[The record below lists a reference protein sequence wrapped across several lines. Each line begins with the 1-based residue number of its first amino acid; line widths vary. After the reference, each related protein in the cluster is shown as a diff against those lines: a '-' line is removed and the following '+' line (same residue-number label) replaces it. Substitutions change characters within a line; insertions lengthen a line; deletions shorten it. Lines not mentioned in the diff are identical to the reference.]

1 MSQGWKSLITT
12 DSLLVFNKEEE
23 NWELPTFR
31 IPSDVPSLEEPVT
44 DPSSWKE
51 LKDATLSEDFDNED
65 DAVLASNGEVSVP
78 PSTASRLNYYDMNI
92 YGCKPLKDESGI
104 VNCNECSK
112 KVLPRGFI
120 DHSANCEKIKAEA
133 LEAAQNVDIPTEMS
147 IADLTVNKSTKNP
160 TTESHNSKKRKK
172 SVEAEITDAKR
183 PNSPVAK
190 ASPEKK
196 QKTKKEKEKR
206 KTTGRHKGPID
217 LDKQCGVLVPPNV
230 TACSRSLTCKSHSM
244 ALKRSVKGR
253 SQAYDILLAQYQ
265 KKSIGRPQNNGVP
278 NNKQDNTKKDGK
290 VVIPEKE
297 EEVVDSEEEVDAVME
312 AIMYSNPRPLV
323 TRSASYVPQRSN
335 YFIYNDINDILPK
348 GLIASSKLLL
358 QNYYSLDY

>member
-1 MSQGWKSLITT
+1 LLKIMSQGWRSLVTT
-12 DSLLVFNKEEE
+12 NSLSVFKDED

-31 IPSDVPSLEEPVT
+31 VPSDVPSLEEPVT

-51 LKDATLSEDFDNED
+51 LKDVTLSEDLENE
-65 DAVLASNGEVSVP
+65 DAVLTSNGEVSVP
-78 PSTASRLNYYDMNI
+78 PSTASRFNHYDMKT

-120 DHSANCEKIKAEA
+120 DHSANCEKIKSDA
-133 LEAAQNVDIPTEMS
+133 LEAAQNVDIPTEAS
-147 IADLTVNKSTKNP
+147 VVDLAVNKNTKNP
-160 TTESHNSKKRKK
+160 TTETHNSNKKRKK
-172 SVEAEITDAKR
+172 SVEAEVTDTKR
-183 PNSPVAK
+183 PNSPMTPAK

-196 QKTKKEKEKR
+196 QKTTKKEKEKK

-217 LDKQCGVLVPPNV
+217 LDKQCGVIVPPNN
-230 TACSRSLTCKSHSM
+230 TPCTRSLTCKSHSM
-244 ALKRSVKGR
+244 ASKRAVVGR
-253 SQAYDILLAQYQ
+253 SQSYDILLAQYQ

-312 AIMYSNPRPLV
+312 AIMYSNPQPLV
-323 TRSASYVPQRSN
+323 TRSASYVSQRSN
-335 YFIYNDINDILPK
+335 YFIYNDINDILPE
-348 GLIASSKLLL
+348 GVA
-358 QNYYSLDY
+358 

>member
-1 MSQGWKSLITT
+1 MDQGWKSLIST
-12 DSLLVFNKEEE
+12 DSLSVFNKEED

-31 IPSDVPSLEEPVT
+31 VPPDVPTLEEPVT

-51 LKDATLSEDFDNED
+51 LKDATLSEDYDNEE

-78 PSTASRLNYYDMNI
+78 PSTASRFNYYDMKT

-133 LEAAQNVDIPTEMS
+133 LEAQNVDIPTEVS
-147 IADLTVNKSTKNP
+147 NADLTVNKNTKNS
-160 TTESHNSKKRKK
+160 TTETHNSNKKRKK
-172 SVEAEITDAKR
+172 SVEAEITEKR
-183 PNSPVAK
+183 PNSPIAK

-196 QKTKKEKEKR
+196 QKTKKEKEKK

-217 LDKQCGVLVPPNV
+217 LDKQCGVIVPPNN
-230 TACSRSLTCKSHSM
+230 TPCTRSLTCKSHSM
-244 ALKRSVKGR
+244 ALKRGVLGR
-253 SQAYDILLAQYQ
+253 SQSYDILLAQYQ

-290 VVIPEKE
+290 VVVPEKE
-297 EEVVDSEEEVDAVME
+297 EEVVDSEEEVEAVME

-323 TRSASYVPQRSN
+323 TRSTSYVPQRSN
-335 YFIYNDINDILPK
+335 YFIYNDINEILPK
-348 GLIASSKLLL
+348 GVA
-358 QNYYSLDY
+358 

>member
-1 MSQGWKSLITT
+1 MDQGWKSLIST
-12 DSLLVFNKEEE
+12 DSLSVFNKEED

-31 IPSDVPSLEEPVT
+31 VPSDVPTLEEPVT

-51 LKDATLSEDFDNED
+51 LKDATLNEDYDNEE
-65 DAVLASNGEVSVP
+65 DAVLASNGELSVP
-78 PSTASRLNYYDMNI
+78 PSTASRLNYYDMKT

-133 LEAAQNVDIPTEMS
+133 LEAQNVDIPTEVS
-147 IADLTVNKSTKNP
+147 NADLTVNKNTKNS
-160 TTESHNSKKRKK
+160 TTETHNSNKKRKK
-172 SVEAEITDAKR
+172 SVEAEITDTKR
-183 PNSPVAK
+183 PNSPIAK

-196 QKTKKEKEKR
+196 QKTKKEKEKK

-217 LDKQCGVLVPPNV
+217 LDKQCGVIVPPNN
-230 TACSRSLTCKSHSM
+230 TPCTRSLTCKSHSM
-244 ALKRSVKGR
+244 ALKRGVLGR
-253 SQAYDILLAQYQ
+253 SQSYDILLAQYQ

-290 VVIPEKE
+290 VVVPEKE

-323 TRSASYVPQRSN
+323 TRSTSYVPQRSN
-335 YFIYNDINDILPK
+335 YFIYNDINEILPK
-348 GLIASSKLLL
+348 GVA
-358 QNYYSLDY
+358 

>member
-92 YGCKPLKDESGI
+92 YGCKPLKDE
-104 VNCNECSK
+104 
-112 KVLPRGFI
+112 
-120 DHSANCEKIKAEA
+120 SANCEKIKAEA